1 MTDDRKDK
9 PGPKPDRL
17 KIEGD
22 WEEAAKRL
30 VRKQKPPEGWPEQE
44 KPKQK

>member
-1 MTDDRKDK
+1 MARKRQEK

-22 WEEAAKRL
+22 WREAMKKL
-30 VRKQKPPEGWPEQE
+30 VHKEKPTEGWPEQE